1 MYRVK
6 TFTQEL
12 KIFKTMSELTALDD
26 EVNKFFKSEKIKKVV
41 SVCDSPTI
49 SEGNTIGLIRTVTYE
64 C

>member
-1 MYRVK
+1 MYKVK

-12 KIFKTMSELTALDD
+12 KIFKTMSELKALDD
-26 EVNKFFKSEKIKKVV
+26 EVNKFLESSKVRKLI
-41 SVCDSPTI
+41 SVCDSLTT